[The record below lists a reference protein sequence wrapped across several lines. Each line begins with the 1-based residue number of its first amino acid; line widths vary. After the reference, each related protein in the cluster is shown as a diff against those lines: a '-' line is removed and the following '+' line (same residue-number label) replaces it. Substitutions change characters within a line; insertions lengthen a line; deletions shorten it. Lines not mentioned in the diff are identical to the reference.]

1 MKRPECTT
9 RPENLCGLRRFP
21 PTLAFFVLACSL
33 SAQTTPPVRLTLQ
46 EAEALAVRNNPEVSG
61 ALLNAAAANQVTIQ
75 TRSAFLPTVNGSV
88 TGVGALIG
96 SAVSAGNL
104 SNSSIY
110 DRFAGGVNV
119 SQLITD
125 FGRTSNLTASARLR
139 AEATADNAKASRADI
154 ILQVDRAY
162 FAALRAASVLTVAN
176 ETVSARQVVVNQI
189 TALTNAKLK
198 SGLDLS
204 FAQVNLSEARLLLL
218 DAQNNVNATYADLSN
233 ALGYREPR
241 VFDLSDAGLPGT
253 PPTEAAPL
261 IQQSMMQRPEILSA
275 RADLE
280 GARRFTEAEKD
291 LRRPTISALGVA
303 GEVPVH
309 QDQLR
314 SRYAAAGVNVNI
326 PIFNGHLLAARATEA
341 EYRAQAAEQN
351 VRAIENNISRE
362 VQVAFLNAS
371 TAWQRLSVTQELL
384 NQATLSRDLAQS
396 RYDLG
401 LSSIVE
407 LSQAQLNLT
416 SAQITNVQAKFDYAL
431 QRAILDYQSGVTR

>member
-1 MKRPECTT
+1 MKKVA
-9 RPENLCGLRRFP
+9 GLLMI
-21 PTLAFFVLACSL
+21 LARVFC
-33 SAQTTPPVRLTLQ
+33 AQTAPPVPLTLQ
-46 EAEALAVRNNPEVSG
+46 DAEAIAVRNNPDVSS
-61 ALLNAAAANQVTIQ
+61 ALLNAAAANQVTIEARAAQ
-75 TRSAFLPTVNGSV
+75 LPTVFGSI
-88 TGVGALIG
+88 TGVGALTG
-96 SAVSAGNL
+96 TSVSAGSL
-104 SNSSIY
+104 TNSSIY
-110 DRFAGGVNV
+110 DRLAGGISV

-139 AEATADNAKASRADI
+139 AEASAATAKASRADI

-218 DAQNNVNATYADLSN
+218 DAQNSVNATYADLSN

-241 VFDLSDAGLPGT
+241 LFNLSDAGLPGT
-253 PPTEAAPL
+253 PPTEVAPL
-261 IQQSMMQRPEILSA
+261 IQQSMQLRPEIQSA

-280 GARRFTEAEKD
+280 GARRFTQAEKD
-291 LRRPTISALGVA
+291 LRKPTISALGTV

-309 QDQLR
+309 QEELR

-326 PIFNGHLLAARATEA
+326 PVFNGHLFTARATEA

-351 VRAIENNISRE
+351 VRSVENSISRE

-371 TAWQRLSVTQELL
+371 TAYQRLSVTQELL

-416 SAQITNVQAKFDYAL
+416 SAQITDVQAKFDYAL
-431 QRAILDYQSGVTR
+431 QRAVLDYQSGITR